1 MNLKLLKFEDSGE
14 NKIIS
19 LIFPDQTYATVS
31 VADTTRDKNN
41 LIKDAYI
48 LMKNMNREMYEGDM
62 SLLPDVALNESKP
75 TTFKPNFFELN
86 GEVYDQ
92 YGDRIEKEINFEIEG
107 TEKARIENNNIIE
120 EEVDEP
126 TSYFIVAKCGDLT
139 QKEERYIY
147 PEVKHQT
154 TTEFEERLS
163 ATEHAMADLM
173 LMMGGMQ

>member
-1 MNLKLLKFEDSGE
+1 MDLKLLKFEDSGQ

-31 VADTTRDKNN
+31 VADNTRDKDD

-48 LMKNMNREMYEGDM
+48 LIKNMSREMYDGDT
-62 SLLPDVALNESKP
+62 SLLPDVVLDGSKP
-75 TTFKPNFFELN
+75 TSFKPNFFELN

-126 TSYFIVAKCGDLT
+126 TSYFIVAKCGDLI
-139 QKEERYIY
+139 QREERYIY
-147 PEVKHQT
+147 PEVKDQT
-154 TTEFEERLS
+154 ANEYEERLS